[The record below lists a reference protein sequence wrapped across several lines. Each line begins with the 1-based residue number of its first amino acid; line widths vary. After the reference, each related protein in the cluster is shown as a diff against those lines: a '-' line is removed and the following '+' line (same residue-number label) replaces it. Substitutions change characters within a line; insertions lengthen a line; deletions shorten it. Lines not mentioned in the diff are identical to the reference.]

1 MEPRT
6 HLKSSPRW
14 VGEVIE
20 LTEDEA
26 RVSLRTDD
34 EMAVDENGLIHGGF
48 VFSLADYAAML
59 AVNDPNVVLGGAEV
73 RFTRPVKAGDQVEAV
88 ARQVA
93 EDGRKRIVE
102 VEATRLPRGDGADGG
117 EGEAPDQGEVVL
129 RGVFT
134 CYVLRAHVLE
144 LY

>member
-6 HLKSSPRW
+6 HLLSSPRW
-14 VGEVIE
+14 VGEVVS
-20 LTEDEA
+20 LAAGVA

-34 EMAVDENGLIHGGF
+34 EMAVDDRGLVHGGF

-73 RFTRPVKAGDQVEAV
+73 RFTRPVKAGDQVEAE

-93 EDGRKRIVE
+93 EEGRKRIVE
-102 VEATRLPRGDGADGG
+102 VEATRLPRRDAGDGSDG
-117 EGEAPDQGEVVL
+117 EETDEGEVVL

-134 CYVLRAHVLE
+134 CYVLKAHVFD